1 MAAAL
6 RQPTNVLAIFLFHCM
21 SGRGV
26 ARTFTGSDQRLMDST
41 PSFEDL
47 AARLRAGDT
56 AAVAGI
62 HQRFAQRLIA
72 LARTRMDKS
81 LQPKLDPEDVLQ
93 SVFCSL
99 VTRHADGRV
108 DLYNWD
114 SLWSLLVVMTLRKCK
129 GQVKFFHREAR
140 DVRRENEPAP
150 ESPLSGYGWEALAR
164 EPTPLEAAE
173 LADTLESLMQRL
185 TPRERA
191 VATLRLQGHSVLEIS
206 ARVGRTERTVER
218 ALERARYYLERLQPE
233 GETSS

>member
-1 MAAAL
+1 
-6 RQPTNVLAIFLFHCM
+6 
-21 SGRGV
+21 
-26 ARTFTGSDQRLMDST
+26 MDST